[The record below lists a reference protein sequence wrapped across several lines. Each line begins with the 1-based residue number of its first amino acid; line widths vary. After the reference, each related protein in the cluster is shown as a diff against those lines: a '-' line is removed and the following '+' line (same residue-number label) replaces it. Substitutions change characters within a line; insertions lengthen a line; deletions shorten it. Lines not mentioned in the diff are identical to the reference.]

1 MVESSYA
8 CGTAFSLA
16 ATQHSAAS
24 PSIRPPVST
33 ICFVN
38 LQKFTNFDHV
48 DTPINFLF
56 LYLNVHLS
64 VTIVNVTHGSPRVQ
78 RYFMELDLEQ
88 GMHTVCIDY

>member
-1 MVESSYA
+1 MHAVLRFLLRRHS
-8 CGTAFSLA
+8 TA
-16 ATQHSAAS
+16 QHH

-56 LYLNVHLS
+56 F
-64 VTIVNVTHGSPRVQ
+64 T
-78 RYFMELDLEQ
+78 
-88 GMHTVCIDY
+88 